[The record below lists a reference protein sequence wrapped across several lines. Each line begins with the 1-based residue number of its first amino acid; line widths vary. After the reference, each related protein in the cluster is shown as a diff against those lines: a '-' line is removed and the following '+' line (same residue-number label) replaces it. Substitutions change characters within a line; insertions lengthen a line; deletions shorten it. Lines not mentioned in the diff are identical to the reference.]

1 MARKRGWCFW
11 GGVDT
16 SMYTMQKLT
25 NNNKRF
31 QTVFVQFLLP
41 FIGSKL
47 ETTYTIV
54 SSYKVTK
61 SVSKHSFNVVWIYIK
76 LNLENFKFFLDFVML
91 QMHHNLLN
99 LLNRICRSTKK
110 GKLLYSPSLLS
121 AIYFFN
127 LKIKYCFLPLSF
139 HCHEECC
146 QYSCVSTHNPNF
158 VVKNSSHVSLERS
171 L

>member
-1 MARKRGWCFW
+1 MGLWTFCRFKKGAWQERGGGVFEGR

-54 SSYKVTK
+54 ASYKGTK
-61 SVSKHSFNVVWIYIK
+61 SVSKHSFNVV
-76 LNLENFKFFLDFVML
+76 
-91 QMHHNLLN
+91 
-99 LLNRICRSTKK
+99 
-110 GKLLYSPSLLS
+110 
-121 AIYFFN
+121 
-127 LKIKYCFLPLSF
+127 
-139 HCHEECC
+139 
-146 QYSCVSTHNPNF
+146 
-158 VVKNSSHVSLERS
+158 
-171 L
+171 